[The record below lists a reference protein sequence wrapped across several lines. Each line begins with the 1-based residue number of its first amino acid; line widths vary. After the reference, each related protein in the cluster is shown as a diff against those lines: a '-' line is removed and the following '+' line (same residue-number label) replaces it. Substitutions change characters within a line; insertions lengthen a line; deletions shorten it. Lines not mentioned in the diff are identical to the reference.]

1 MRLSSVVSRRAPS
14 RPTAQALR
22 HSVPRRQRSG
32 KAYRVFIRIFLL
44 IINYLPPVATFP
56 VGEVQEAF
64 AGVDDRLVERQAT
77 LAQDMQQVA
86 RPLSAIAVGRLASQ
100 VLIVGDASHQA
111 VDFLAAIAAQDGDR
125 LAEAFAQRVEQ
136 VFHQARQV
144 LPPRLVGLVREAVFH
159 REAFSADR
167 EGI

>member
-1 MRLSSVVSRRAPS
+1 M
-14 RPTAQALR
+14 
-22 HSVPRRQRSG
+22 
-32 KAYRVFIRIFLL
+32 
-44 IINYLPPVATFP
+44 PPVATFP

-167 EGI
+167 EGIWR